1 MEPSLSKSASRA
13 IRVPVTISADPNDS
27 EVQAIAAF
35 LRVLNALENI
45 RSSINIA
52 ERGRTMTVEEDAHD
66 LARLALAE
74 TVDAI
79 KVLSDGALAAS
90 VEPEIL
96 SARAKLFAARAL
108 LQNAQHMQQ
117 PAIDNVLQQAAS
129 RLRAARSDLADP
141 GTLPATYR
149 N

>member
-1 MEPSLSKSASRA
+1 
-13 IRVPVTISADPNDS
+13 
-27 EVQAIAAF
+27 
-35 LRVLNALENI
+35 
-45 RSSINIA
+45 
-52 ERGRTMTVEEDAHD
+52 MTGEEDAHD

-74 TVDAI
+74 TADAI
-79 KVLSDGALAAS
+79 KVLSEGALAAS

-108 LQNAQHMQQ
+108 LQNAQHMHQ
-117 PAIDNVLQQAAS
+117 PAIDNVLQQATS

-141 GTLPATYR
+141 STLPSSYR